1 MSSWYSRNSVKVTHE
16 PTGETVQIDDLF
28 SRSQRKK
35 KDMAI
40 KILRSRLWAEQ
51 NGYGRSEKEV
61 SVCDIAE
68 EHDWW
73 PNDWSD
79 YREEMK

>member
-16 PTGETVQIDDLF
+16 PTGETIQIDDLF
-28 SRSQRKK
+28 SRSQHKK

-51 NGYGRSEKEV
+51 NGYGRSEIEV
-61 SVCDIAE
+61 STCDGGE
-68 EHDWW
+68 QLNFG